1 MYTSCMNS
9 GKVQK
14 DSLEDLKEIVS
25 RLGGWP
31 VLEGDSWQGEQ
42 GFRWWKMSMRAA
54 KEGLVTWQMNG
65 AFTIGMLGGTILRLI
80 SSDLFYIMCRFSTG
94 SFEY

>member
-31 VLEGDSWQGEQ
+31 VVEGDTWQGEQ
-42 GFRWWKMSMRAA
+42 GFRWWKMSMRVA

>member
-1 MYTSCMNS
+1 MRNIYTSCMDS

-31 VLEGDSWQGEQ
+31 VLEGDTWRGEQ
-42 GFRWWKMSMRAA
+42 GFRWWNMSMKAA
-54 KEGLVTWQMNG
+54 KEGLLTWQLNG
-65 AFTIGMLGGTILRLI
+65 AFTIGK
-80 SSDLFYIMCRFSTG
+80 Y
-94 SFEY
+94 